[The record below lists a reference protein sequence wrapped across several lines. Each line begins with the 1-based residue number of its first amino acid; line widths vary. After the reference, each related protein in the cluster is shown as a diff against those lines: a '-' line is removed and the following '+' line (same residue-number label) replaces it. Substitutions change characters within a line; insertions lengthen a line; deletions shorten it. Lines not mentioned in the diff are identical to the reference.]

1 MPIVGL
7 IVLAA
12 GASTRMGTPK
22 QLLLFQGRSLLRS
35 IAEAAIASR
44 CNPIVVVLGSQA
56 DRIEIEVDA
65 LDLHSVV
72 NLEWAKG
79 MGTSIAAGMTALTSI
94 ESDLDAVVIAVSDQP
109 FVGSDLL
116 NRLVESYQA
125 TQSPIVASA
134 YANTLGV
141 PALFDRSFFT
151 ALMTIDRDVG
161 ARGLIER
168 HAEKVVRVPFP
179 DGAIDVD
186 TPTQYQQ
193 LCSRE
198 QDIHKLYSAVEQ

>member
-44 CNPIVVVLGSQA
+44 CHPIVVVLGSQA
-56 DRIEIEVDA
+56 DRINLEVHS
-65 LDLHSVV
+65 LDLDSVV
-72 NLEWAKG
+72 NQEWAKG
-79 MGTSIAAGMTALTSI
+79 MGTSIAAGMTALNAI

-125 TQSPIVASA
+125 TQSPIVASV

-161 ARGLIER
+161 ARGLIEQN
-168 HAEKVVRVPFP
+168 AEKVVRVPFP

-186 TPTQYQQ
+186 TPAQYQQ
-193 LCSRE
+193 LCVRA
-198 QDIHKLYSAVEQ
+198 QNMNKLYSRVE

>member
-7 IVLAA
+7 IILAA

-22 QLLLFQGRSLLRS
+22 QLLMFQGRSLLRS
-35 IAEAAIASR
+35 MAEAAIASR

-56 DRIEIEVDA
+56 DRVKREVHS

-79 MGTSIAAGMTALTSI
+79 MGTSIAAGMTAITAI
-94 ESDLDAVVIAVSDQP
+94 RSDLDAVVITVSDQP

-116 NRLVESYQA
+116 NRLIESHQA
-125 TQSPIVASA
+125 TQSPIVASV
-134 YANTLGV
+134 YADTLGV

-161 ARGLIER
+161 ARDLIKQ
-168 HAEKVVRVPFP
+168 HAEKVVQVSFP
-179 DGAIDVD
+179 QGAIDVD
-186 TPTQYQQ
+186 TPAQYQQ
-193 LCSRE
+193 LCS
-198 QDIHKLYSAVEQ
+198 

>member
-44 CNPIVVVLGSQA
+44 CHPIVVVLGSQA
-56 DRIEIEVDA
+56 DRINLEVHS
-65 LDLHSVV
+65 LDLDSVV
-72 NLEWAKG
+72 NQEWAKG
-79 MGTSIAAGMTALTSI
+79 MGTSIAAGMTALNAI

-125 TQSPIVASA
+125 TQSPIVASV

-161 ARGLIER
+161 ARGLIEQN
-168 HAEKVVRVPFP
+168 AEKVVRVPFP

-186 TPTQYQQ
+186 TPAQYQQ
-193 LCSRE
+193 LCAHE
-198 QDIHKLYSAVEQ
+198 QNMNKLYSRVE

>member
-7 IVLAA
+7 IILAA

-35 IAEAAIASR
+35 MAEAAIAS
-44 CNPIVVVLGSQA
+44 CCHSTVVVLGSQA
-56 DRIEIEVDA
+56 DRIKLEVHS

-72 NLEWAKG
+72 NLEWVKG
-79 MGTSIAAGMTALTSI
+79 MGTSIAAGMTALTAI
-94 ESDLDAVVIAVSDQP
+94 RSDLDAVVIAVSDQP
-109 FVGSDLL
+109 FVDSDLL
-116 NRLVESYQA
+116 NQLVESYQA

-161 ARGLIER
+161 ARDLIKR
-168 HAEKVVRVPFP
+168 HAEKVVQVSFP
-179 DGAIDVD
+179 QGAIDVD
-186 TPTQYQQ
+186 TPAQYQQ
-193 LCSRE
+193 LCSRSILFA
-198 QDIHKLYSAVEQ
+198 DHAR

>member
-44 CNPIVVVLGSQA
+44 CEPIVVVLGSQA
-56 DRIEIEVDA
+56 DRIELEMDA

-72 NLEWAKG
+72 NLEWARG
-79 MGTSIAAGMTALTSI
+79 MGTSIAAGMTALTAMR
-94 ESDLDAVVIAVSDQP
+94 SDLDAVVIAVSDQP

-161 ARGLIER
+161 ARDLIKR

-186 TPTQYQQ
+186 TPAQYQQ

-198 QDIHKLYSAVEQ
+198 QNMHKLYSAVEQ

>member
-7 IVLAA
+7 IILAA

-35 IAEAAIASR
+35 MAEVAITSC

-56 DRIEIEVDA
+56 DRIKLEIHS
-65 LDLHSVV
+65 LNLHSVM
-72 NLEWAKG
+72 NLEWAQG
-79 MGTSIAAGMTALTSI
+79 MGTSIAAGMTALTAI
-94 ESDLDAVVIAVSDQP
+94 RSDLDAVVIAVSDQP
-109 FVGSDLL
+109 FVDSDVV

-125 TQSPIVASA
+125 TQSPIVASV
-134 YANTLGV
+134 YASTLGV

-151 ALMTIDRDVG
+151 ALTTIDRDVG
-161 ARGLIER
+161 ARGLIEQN
-168 HAEKVVRVPFP
+168 AEKVIRVPFP

-186 TPTQYQQ
+186 TPAQYQQ

-198 QDIHKLYSAVEQ
+198 QSMNKLYSRVE

>member
-1 MPIVGL
+1 MPIIGL
-7 IVLAA
+7 IILAA
-12 GASTRMGTPK
+12 GASTRMGDPK

-35 IAEAAIASR
+35 MAEAAVASR
-44 CNPIVVVLGSQA
+44 CHPIVVVLGSQA
-56 DRIEIEVDA
+56 DRIKLEVHS
-65 LDLHSVV
+65 LDLHSVA

-79 MGTSIAAGMTALTSI
+79 MGTSIAVGLTALTVI
-94 ESDLDAVVIAVSDQP
+94 KSDLDAVVIAMSDQP

-151 ALMTIDRDVG
+151 ALMTIDKDVG
-161 ARGLIER
+161 ARDLIKR
-168 HAEKVVRVPFP
+168 HAEKVVQVSFP
-179 DGAIDVD
+179 QGAIDVD
-186 TPTQYQQ
+186 TPAQYQQ
-193 LCSRE
+193 LCSRSILFA
-198 QDIHKLYSAVEQ
+198 DHAR